1 MTKSELRK
9 TIMKLLIAGSVFLIP
24 LSAKEE
30 LIPYSFVESLCKELN
45 YGQGCRLDGHQ
56 VTLVKHFLLDN
67 ERVLLFF
74 TLYKPH
80 AMYEEGFS
88 TIAVLLDKEGTLT
101 RIDSFQNVFGTIQ
114 RDPHGGLWV
123 KTMIVTGDYL
133 PFLLYS
139 SDGTKWTGVDLGRE
153 RRGETWHKICFSSTK
168 VSLMGTQGESAFVKS
183 TTYADALSEN
193 PSWQFSKVAV
203 SEIYKSCHKTEA
215 KNNHWKITTNKREIH
230 FKNGHTSRKLLLKL
244 EDTLGKYTVQ
254 LGVFDDLK
262 NIDRRWFSIND
273 YSEFMGYYPT
283 IIKKV
288 QTPKGIVYKVFLDTF
303 FEKKDAK
310 KAMKIVL
317 GESIFRVKEAFVTEF
332 PKEGEIVLYEEIR
345 KSW

>member
-1 MTKSELRK
+1 MTKNKLRR
-9 TIMKLLIAGSVFLIP
+9 TIMKLFIAGSTLLIP

-30 LIPYSFVESLCKELN
+30 VIPYSFVESLCKELN

-56 VTLVKHFLLDN
+56 VTLVKHFFLDS

-74 TLYKPH
+74 ALYKPH
-80 AMYEEGFS
+80 AMYQEGFS

-101 RIDSFQNVFGTIQ
+101 RIDSFRNVFGTIQ

-133 PFLLYS
+133 PFLFYS
-139 SDGTKWTGVDLGRE
+139 SDGIKWRGVDLGRE
-153 RRGETWHKICFSSTK
+153 RYGETWYKVCFSSTK
-168 VSLMGTQGESAFVKS
+168 VSLMGTEGESAFVKS
-183 TTYADALSEN
+183 TTYPDALSEN
-193 PSWQFSKVAV
+193 PSWQFSKVAA
-203 SEIYKSCHKTEA
+203 SEIHKSCYKTEA
-215 KNNHWKITTNKREIH
+215 KNNHWQITTDKQGIH
-230 FKNGHTSRKLLLKL
+230 FKSGHTSKKLLLKL

-273 YSEFMGYYPT
+273 NSFMGYYPT
-283 IIKKV
+283 IVKKM

-303 FEKKDAK
+303 FEKEEAQKV
-310 KAMKIVL
+310 MKIVL
-317 GESIFRVKEAFVTEF
+317 AESIFRVKEAFVTEF

-345 KSW
+345 KGW